1 MKKKGDRTMQI
12 KSITDEAFKKYGRVL
27 KIEVPDLLERL
38 AKTPVTDGV
47 EYVASAPELEAC
59 SEREAIQNSIYGGM
73 PIQIGYCNGTNH
85 TLNAVEY
92 HRDSEIDIALDG
104 AILLIGSEADV
115 EDDFTYDTA
124 KMEAFAAP
132 AGAVV
137 ELYATTLH
145 YAPVTAGK
153 NCVMQIV
160 AQSKG
165 TNTPLLS
172 LAEGNEPENK
182 YLLER
187 NKWVLCHPEA
197 KEALGPKAF
206 VGIKGDN
213 ITVIPTEY

>member
-1 MKKKGDRTMQI
+1 MQI

-132 AGAVV
+132 AGA
-137 ELYATTLH
+137 
-145 YAPVTAGK
+145 
-153 NCVMQIV
+153 
-160 AQSKG
+160 
-165 TNTPLLS
+165 
-172 LAEGNEPENK
+172 
-182 YLLER
+182 
-187 NKWVLCHPEA
+187 
-197 KEALGPKAF
+197 
-206 VGIKGDN
+206 
-213 ITVIPTEY
+213 

>member
-1 MKKKGDRTMQI
+1 MSLHIYSVFDP
-12 KSITDEAFKKYGRVL
+12 EFAAYGRVVDGYDYTELLDTL
-27 KIEVPDLLERL
+27 KKVSPCPEDAVIYVPGDD
-38 AKTPVTDGV
+38 T
-47 EYVASAPELEAC
+47 LEAL
-59 SEREAIQNSIYGGM
+59 AVKTVLQNNCYGGM

-145 YAPVTAGK
+145 YAPINAEGK
-153 NCVMQIV
+153 ENFRVVIILPE
-160 AQSKG
+160 G
-165 TNTPLLS
+165 TNTEPPVLS
-172 LAEGNEPENK
+172 GVFPEDK
-182 YLLER
+182 LMTAK
-187 NKWVLCHPEA
+187 NKWLIAHAESNEG
-197 KEALGPKAF
+197 KGGAF
-206 VGIKGDN
+206 VGLKGEN
-213 ITVIPTEY
+213 ITIK

>member
-1 MKKKGDRTMQI
+1 MQI

-104 AILLIGSEADV
+104 AILLIGSEQDV

-137 ELYATTLH
+137 ELYATTRH
-145 YAPVTAGK
+145 YAPINAEGK
-153 NCVMQIV
+153 ENFRVVIILPE
-160 AQSKG
+160 G
-165 TNTPLLS
+165 TNTEPPVLS
-172 LAEGNEPENK
+172 GVFPEDK
-182 YLLER
+182 LMTAK
-187 NKWVLCHPEA
+187 NKWLIAHAESNEG
-197 KEALGPKAF
+197 KGGAF
-206 VGIKGDN
+206 VGLKGEN
-213 ITVIPTEY
+213 RTIPGK